1 MCIVSQKCN
10 NCVSHKEKGMSE
22 CSGYNHD
29 FYDGFQMD
37 TKQSQNQW
45 RIKKMMDV
53 ELIENP
59 SPVIIICN
67 LQNLKRN
74 TMCICIYW
82 HERTSL

>member
-37 TKQSQNQW
+37 TKQSQNQ
-45 RIKKMMDV
+45 
-53 ELIENP
+53 
-59 SPVIIICN
+59 
-67 LQNLKRN
+67 
-74 TMCICIYW
+74 
-82 HERTSL
+82 